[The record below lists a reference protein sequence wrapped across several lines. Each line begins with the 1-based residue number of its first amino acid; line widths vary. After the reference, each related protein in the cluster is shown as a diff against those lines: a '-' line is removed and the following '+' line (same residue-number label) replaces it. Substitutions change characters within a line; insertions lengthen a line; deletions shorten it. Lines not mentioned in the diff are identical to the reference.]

1 SGRRCYRARRMIVL
15 RFHTGPSAT
24 TEWEF
29 AAMDE
34 TALREMLDE
43 LAPYAAEPGSEDAVL
58 DARTDDGAT
67 IGTWNRGG
75 AAHLAS
81 EMFRER
87 KTSPWADVEAV
98 IQAEVMDPH
107 PDDHTAPAP

>member
-1 SGRRCYRARRMIVL
+1 MIVL
-15 RFHTGPSAT
+15 RFRHGPSAT

-34 TALREMLDE
+34 TALRGMLDE

-58 DARTDDGAT
+58 EARGDDGIA
-67 IGTWNRGG
+67 IGSWTRGG

-87 KTSPWADVEAV
+87 KTSPWTDVEAA
-98 IQAEVMDPH
+98 IQAGVMDPH
-107 PDDHTAPAP
+107 PDDQTAPAP